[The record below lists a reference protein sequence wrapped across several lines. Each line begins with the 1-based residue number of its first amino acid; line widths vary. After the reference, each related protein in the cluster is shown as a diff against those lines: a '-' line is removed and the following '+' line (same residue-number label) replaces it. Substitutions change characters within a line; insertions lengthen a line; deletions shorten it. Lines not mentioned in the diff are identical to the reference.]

1 MSAQS
6 RWRPIPRRHIL
17 VWVSRIPTFNQ
28 GSKDNVTVFV
38 LKDDLLTAVVDEFGG
53 LAGVVT
59 M

>member
-1 MSAQS
+1 
-6 RWRPIPRRHIL
+6 L

>member
-1 MSAQS
+1 
-6 RWRPIPRRHIL
+6 L

-28 GSKDNVTVFV
+28 GSKDNVTGFV
-38 LKDDLLTAVVDEFGG
+38 LKGDFLTAVVDEFGG